1 MISGIISVADDLDY
15 ELCKDFFLNVE
26 AFDGGTPPLR
36 VTTIVTIEL
45 LDVNDNSP
53 SFSEDIYN
61 VLISEDVA
69 IGETVTRV
77 KFSH

>member
-1 MISGIISVADDLDY
+1 MADDLDY
-15 ELCKDFFLNVE
+15 EICKDFFLNVE
-26 AFDGGTPPLR
+26 AFDGGSPPLR
-36 VTTIVTIEL
+36 AAIIVTIEL

-53 SFSEDIYN
+53 SFSEEIYN
-61 VLISEDVA
+61 VLISEDIA

>member
-69 IGETVTRV
+69 IGETVMRV

>member
-1 MISGIISVADDLDY
+1 MILGIISVADDLDY

-36 VTTIVTIEL
+36 VMTIVTIEL

-69 IGETVTRV
+69 IGETVMRV